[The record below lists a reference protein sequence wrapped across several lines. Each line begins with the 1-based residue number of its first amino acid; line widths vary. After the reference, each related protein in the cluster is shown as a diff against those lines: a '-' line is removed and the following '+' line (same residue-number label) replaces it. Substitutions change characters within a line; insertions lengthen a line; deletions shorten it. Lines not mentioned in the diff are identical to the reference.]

1 MTLLE
6 DRLAAAGDQLDHLID
21 TRVGRAPHHSERLGE
36 QARHRRALTVAAST
50 VALVAGGLW
59 LMSTGRGPA
68 EPPVAEDIPTT
79 VAPAPTATAAIEPG
93 ASACG
98 IDQSQLVLVASATD
112 SQGRTIDYLVADL
125 PDANEEQLR
134 FSDGGWSSACDDDIP
149 LSALHPSGAWT
160 NVAMETSAVA
170 SEVYVHGKLPA
181 GSGPHEVT
189 LSTGDVVPVT
199 PTAAG
204 WFLATAV
211 LEPVDDVEDVATTP
225 VSAPSTVAPT
235 SIPVMAEPVAD
246 AAPLAIGESVM
257 LGAAQQ
263 LQAGGFVVNASES
276 RQGDDVVDVLRQLAA
291 AGQIGETVVL
301 QVGTNG
307 PVAAETYLAIVTVLT
322 DVDRVVFLTVH
333 APGKG
338 WIEENNAHIWGLL
351 QDHPNVDVLD
361 WDGLAA
367 SEQVPGMA
375 GDGIHLGTAAAQ
387 QFYANYVFGI
397 IGRNDLIR
405 PLPE

>member
-1 MTLLE
+1 
-6 DRLAAAGDQLDHLID
+6 
-21 TRVGRAPHHSERLGE
+21 
-36 QARHRRALTVAAST
+36 
-50 VALVAGGLW
+50 
-59 LMSTGRGPA
+59 MSTGRGPA
-68 EPPVAEDIPTT
+68 DARVAEDRATT
-79 VAPAPTATAAIEPG
+79 EAPAPTATAAI
-93 ASACG
+93 
-98 IDQSQLVLVASATD
+98 
-112 SQGRTIDYLVADL
+112 
-125 PDANEEQLR
+125 
-134 FSDGGWSSACDDDIP
+134 
-149 LSALHPSGAWT
+149 
-160 NVAMETSAVA
+160 
-170 SEVYVHGKLPA
+170 
-181 GSGPHEVT
+181 
-189 LSTGDVVPVT
+189 
-199 PTAAG
+199 
-204 WFLATAV
+204 
-211 LEPVDDVEDVATTP
+211 DVATT
-225 VSAPSTVAPT
+225 ALSTTPASSSSTIAPT

-307 PVAAETYLAIVTVLT
+307 PVAAETYRAIVTVLT

-338 WIEENNAHIWGLL
+338 WIEENNALIWGVLP
-351 QDHPNVDVLD
+351 DHPNVDVLD

-367 SEQVPGMA
+367 SGQVPGMA

-387 QFYANYVFGI
+387 QSYANYVFGI